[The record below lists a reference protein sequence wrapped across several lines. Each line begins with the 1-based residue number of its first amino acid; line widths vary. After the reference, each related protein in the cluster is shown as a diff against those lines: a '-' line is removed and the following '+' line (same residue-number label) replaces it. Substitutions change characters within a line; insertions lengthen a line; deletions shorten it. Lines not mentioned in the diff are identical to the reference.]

1 MFGTDLGKDNEMS
14 KNNRNETK
22 TKVWNRETSD
32 ELRQEVSKKLA
43 AARMM
48 QEMSQEELAEKIGTK
63 KSSISRI
70 ESGKQNL
77 TVDYVESL
85 SQALG
90 RRASFVMEDV
100 ASYEA
105 YGDLTEYSLK
115 LYDEELMR
123 FKLERGMELKCEIT
137 YINEERRD
145 MLPIELNVSEE
156 GIIKWL
162 RGRIAPKN
170 REFIGNILESLNLNI
185 NDLKGIIDVC
195 KGLSLNDSYWV
206 THKGFAGSF
215 TEYNLYENRFDETL
229 SLIAYVGYGSR
240 ITPLRTTPELTTS
253 GMLRKAWRFSRYKG
267 IHLYKSGTSGFANAG
282 NEPYSEYYACQIA
295 ERMGLN
301 AVHYELE
308 NWHGIL
314 ASKCKLFTDINTS
327 YIPIGRIVTE
337 GGIDACLEYYKEL
350 GEEFYQELVSM
361 LVFDAVIINEDRH
374 FGNFGLM
381 RDNKSGHII
390 YPAPIFDNG
399 LSLLSLGMKSDFMGN
414 LQGFIDTRTNPYG
427 DGNQYFDLCKR
438 IIGPKQKKEL
448 RRLINFKFEESDI
461 SNLPSWRMQALE
473 KVIQERVE
481 TLLAM

>member
-137 YINEERRD
+137 YINEERRH
-145 MLPIELNVSEE
+145 MLPLEMTVSEE
-156 GIIKWL
+156 GVLKWL
-162 RGRIAPKN
+162 ERRVIPANRDMVERIL
-170 REFIGNILESLNLNI
+170 GSLGLNV
-185 NDLKGIIDVC
+185 NELKGIIDVC

-206 THKGFAGSF
+206 TSTDFAGKF
-215 TEYNLYENRFDETL
+215 DEYNLYDNKFSEAL
-229 SLIAYVGYGSR
+229 SLIAYTGGQYE
-240 ITPLRTTPELTTS
+240 TKNFRTSPELTTG
-253 GMLRKAWRFSRYKG
+253 GMLRKAWRFSKYKG
-267 IHLYKSGTSGFANAG
+267 IWLYKGGTEGFANTG
-282 NEPYSEYYACQIA
+282 NEPYCEYYASQVA
-295 ERMGLN
+295 EKMGLH
-301 AVHYELE
+301 AVRYELE
-308 NWHGIL
+308 NWKGIL
-314 ASKCKLFTDINTS
+314 ASKCKLFSDIDTS
-327 YIPIGRIVTE
+327 YVPIGRIVTT
-337 GGIDACLEYYKEL
+337 GGIDACLEHYKEL
-350 GEEFYQELVSM
+350 GEDFYQELVSM
-361 LVFDAVIINEDRH
+361 LVFDAVVINEDRH
-374 FGNFGLM
+374 YGNFGIM
-381 RDNKSGHII
+381 RNNHTGEII
-390 YPAPIFDNG
+390 SPAPIFDNG
-399 LSLLSLGMKSDFMGN
+399 ISLLCYAMKDDFEN
-414 LQGFIDTRTNPYG
+414 INQYIENRTNPYG
-427 DGNQYFDLCKR
+427 RGNQYFDLCKR